1 MRRAPPIPILFAV
14 ACVAARAAGLPTP
27 VLSRLPPGYEVMAA
41 RQGPDVDAGRISYLI
56 VLHRPADSASE
67 PSPRPLVIVEQQAD
81 GTFRLAARND
91 EVVLRANEGGQCD
104 PFDPQ
109 DADENGLAVKGRFFT
124 VQNFVACGQ
133 HWSDYVTFRHDA
145 RTGRWLFANE
155 SAPSRSRSK
164 ASRNACA
171 RSGPIRESR
180 WRSMHG
186 AAATK
191 RRLSGDRAVIERRLS
206 GG

>member
-1 MRRAPPIPILFAV
+1 MRRAPPIPILLAV

-56 VLHRPADSASE
+56 VLRRPADSASE

-155 SAPSRSRSK
+155 
-164 ASRNACA
+164 
-171 RSGPIRESR
+171 IRTESFPLEGKPDR
-180 WRSMHG
+180 VRAIRADPRKPVALDAWR
-186 AAATK
+186 
-191 RRLSGDRAVIERRLS
+191 RGD
-206 GG
+206 